1 MSAWES
7 EAHLATCSSMWWEK
21 HMVSHHGNS
30 EGFEGQKIVNETI
43 YTQLL
48 GDYELVYSDKKPK

>member
-1 MSAWES
+1 
-7 EAHLATCSSMWWEK
+7 
-21 HMVSHHGNS
+21 MVSHHGNS

>member
-1 MSAWES
+1 
-7 EAHLATCSSMWWEK
+7 MWWEK